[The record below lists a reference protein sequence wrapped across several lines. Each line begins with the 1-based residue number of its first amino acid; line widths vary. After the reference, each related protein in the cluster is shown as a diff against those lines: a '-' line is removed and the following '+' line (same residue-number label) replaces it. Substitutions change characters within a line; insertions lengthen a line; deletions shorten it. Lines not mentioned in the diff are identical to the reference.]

1 MVMLTRLS
9 IIKLACFALL
19 LLSAVG
25 GWAQERD
32 SLRLLRQKERYE
44 RRVERYERRR
54 ENYRSG
60 WEKMI
65 PKYQVL
71 QFAGSIGL
79 VSVGTGWDYG
89 KHKQWET
96 DFLLGIIPRFSSN
109 ETKVTLTLRENYMPW
124 RVKLS
129 DSWEFR
135 PFSVSLGMSTV
146 LDDDFW
152 IREPEKYP
160 APYYKFSTRMRF
172 LLSVGQRFTV
182 YQRED
187 MWFKRISLYYEVG
200 TCDLYLISAFTNK
213 YLKPGD
219 ILNISFGIKFQIL

>member
-1 MVMLTRLS
+1 MLTRLS

-32 SLRLLRQKERYE
+32 SLRLLREKERYE

-79 VSVGTGWDYG
+79 VSIGTGWDYG

-160 APYYKFSTRMRF
+160 APYYKFSTPLITNSRPVCASCFPWGSVSRSTRERTCG
-172 LLSVGQRFTV
+172 LSVSRFITRWGHV
-182 YQRED
+182 
-187 MWFKRISLYYEVG
+187 
-200 TCDLYLISAFTNK
+200 TCT
-213 YLKPGD
+213 
-219 ILNISFGIKFQIL
+219 

>member
-1 MVMLTRLS
+1 MLTRWS
-9 IIKLACFALL
+9 IIKLVCFFALSFL
-19 LLSAVG
+19 AFE

-32 SLRLLRQKERYE
+32 SLRLVRERERYE

-79 VSVGTGWDYG
+79 VSLGTGWDYG
-89 KHKQWET
+89 KSKQWET
-96 DFLLGIIPRFSSN
+96 DFLLGIIPRFSSDQ
-109 ETKVTLTLRENYMPW
+109 TKVTLTLRECYMPW
-124 RVKLS
+124 KVRLKGGW
-129 DSWEFR
+129 DFK
-135 PFSVSLGMSTV
+135 PFSVSVGMSTV

-152 IREPEKYP
+152 VKEPEKYP
-160 APYYKFSTRMRF
+160 TPYYKFSTRVRF
-172 LLSVGQRFTV
+172 LLSVGQRFTLH
-182 YQRED
+182 QGKD
-187 MWFKRISLYYEVG
+187 MWFKRISFYYELG

-219 ILNISFGIKFQIL
+219 ILNLSFGIKFQIL